1 MKNNFFEN
9 KILIQTKTELRAVS
23 LNEIVYISAVDSS
36 ASSVFLVTGS
46 ELASPKPIA
55 FLNNQLK
62 KYSFFAQCHKNYIVN
77 LANMYSYKSIQKI
90 VYLVFKINNKQIEIP
105 VSPSYSEKIKKY
117 LDVPTLS
124 NIFPYNRIEK
134 ILKHERIKNYE
145 KDLRF
150 FSNEE
155 LLKEFGAHSSKL
167 MLKPVYVKNVIWQLY
182 NWIKLK
188 KAYPVEG
195 NIRTL
200 WYSHIKSVF
209 SRLNIL
215 DQGDDTIINTV
226 LVELTYKYNLFKYS
240 DLGLVDENRHNWKIG
255 AKNPHIIVF
264 AEKAG
269 HLNTLE
275 QINEQSGVSVIA
287 LGGQPS
293 HLTTE
298 YFTTELLNKIA
309 SSSFVLPEKNIDL
322 FENPTFYLYSIV
334 DWDPSGYFIKKSFL
348 DQLKAKSL
356 INIKITDMITP
367 GNFKPEELD
376 FIKYKLKPTPGE
388 EGKNR
393 NWVKLTGGVK
403 GEPYGI
409 EADAMPRVALKKLFF
424 EKSAEHF
431 KEVPPSVLA
440 MIDDKRILK
449 IIKNRSEAIV

>member
-1 MKNNFFEN
+1 MKNNLYEN

-23 LNEIVYISAVDSS
+23 LNEIVYISAVGSS
-36 ASSVFLVTGS
+36 ASSVFLITGS
-46 ELASPKPIA
+46 VLESSKP
-55 FLNNQLK
+55 FSFFQNQLK
-62 KYSFFAQCHKNYIVN
+62 QYLSFAQCNKNYIVN
-77 LANMYSYKSIQKI
+77 LANLYSYKSVQKI
-90 VYLVFKINNKQIEIP
+90 VYLIFNINNKQIEIS
-105 VSPSYSEKIKKY
+105 VSPSYSGKIKNY

-155 LLKEFGAHSSKL
+155 LFKEFGAHSSKQI
-167 MLKPVYVKNVIWQLY
+167 LKPIYVKNVAWQLY

-226 LVELTYKYNLFKYS
+226 LVELTYKYNLFKYA

-255 AKNPHIIVF
+255 DKNPHIIVF

-275 QINEQSGVSVIA
+275 QINAQSGVSVIS

-298 YFTTELLNKIA
+298 YFTTELFNKIA
-309 SSSFVLPEKNIDL
+309 ASSFVLPEKNVDL
-322 FENPTFYLYSIV
+322 FENPTFFLYSIV
-334 DWDPSGYFIKKSFL
+334 DWDPSGYFIKKSFI
-348 DQLKAKSL
+348 DQLKAKGL
-356 INIKITDMITP
+356 INIKTLDLITP
-367 GNFKPEELD
+367 ENFKPEELD

-393 NWVKLTGGVK
+393 NWIKLTGGVR

-431 KEVPPSVLA
+431 KEVPTAVIA
-440 MIDDKRILK
+440 MIDDKRVLK
-449 IIKNRSEAIV
+449 IIKNRTDATV